1 MIGSSDKTVNRRAV
15 CLTLLFA
22 SVLGVAAC
30 GRRGDPRPP
39 EGEEAN
45 FHFPAFY
52 PNPEETLS
60 PRREEVEEADAE
72 GEEREAA
79 QEFKPAVG
87 QPKPGYRFE
96 GDGYSR
102 SRSLTY

>member
-1 MIGSSDKTVNRRAV
+1 MIGSFDKIVNRRAV

-60 PRREEVEEADAE
+60 PRREEVEEAE

-79 QEFKPAVG
+79 QEFQPAG
-87 QPKPGYRFE
+87 GKAKPGFRFE

-102 SRSLTY
+102 SSSLTY